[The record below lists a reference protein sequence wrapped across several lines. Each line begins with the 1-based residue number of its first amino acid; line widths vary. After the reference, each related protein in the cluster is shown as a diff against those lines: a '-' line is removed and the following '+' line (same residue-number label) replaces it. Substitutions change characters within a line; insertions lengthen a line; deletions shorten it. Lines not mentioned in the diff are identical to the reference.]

1 MEKSIKRILIAE
13 DEQAL
18 SRVLSLKLINS
29 GFLCDIA
36 SDGKDALAKV
46 ESTKYDLIL
55 LDLVMPI
62 MDGFNFLKGL
72 DFLEKRKV
80 ISKKPLVIVLSNL
93 SQKSDMDQA
102 KALGAIDFFIKS
114 DIQLADLIKHINK
127 VLL

>member
-36 SDGKDALAKV
+36 SDGKDALSKIETV
-46 ESTKYDLIL
+46 KYDLVL

-80 ISKKPLVIVLSNL
+80 IAKKPLVIVLSNL

-127 VLL
+127 VLQ

>member
-36 SDGKDALAKV
+36 SDGKDALSKV
-46 ESTKYDLIL
+46 ETTKYDLIL
-55 LDLVMPI
+55 LDLVMPV

-80 ISKKPLVIVLSNL
+80 ITKKPLVIVLSNL

-127 VLL
+127 VLQ